1 MNKVPHPSPP
11 TLFMFRSLN
20 SVLHDVFLLSN
31 ISKIFSRPS
40 CVYIVVGN
48 LLSYFVFIAEISNL
62 KWEKLVQG
70 TLRNG
75 NFMEIAMPQGR
86 KSEQT

>member
-1 MNKVPHPSPP
+1 
-11 TLFMFRSLN
+11 
-20 SVLHDVFLLSN
+20 
-31 ISKIFSRPS
+31 
-40 CVYIVVGN
+40 VGN

-75 NFMEIAMPQGR
+75 NFMEIAIPQGR

>member
-1 MNKVPHPSPP
+1 M
-11 TLFMFRSLN
+11 
-20 SVLHDVFLLSN
+20 LSN
-31 ISKIFSRPS
+31 ISKIFGRPS
-40 CVYIVVGN
+40 CCVFISLWELN
-48 LLSYFVFIAEISNL
+48 LLSYFVLIAEISNL
-62 KWEKLVQG
+62 KWGKLVQG